1 MTYDFDF
8 FVIGAGSGGVR
19 AARMAAAKGVKVAV
33 AEDRYFG
40 GTCVNVGCV
49 PKKLFVYG
57 SHFSEDF
64 ELAES
69 YGWDVSTPKFDWDR
83 LRDNK
88 TEEIKRLNRVYINLL
103 EKSGVTILNGKASF
117 VDANTVT
124 LGGKTYTAK
133 HILIATGSWPSIPD
147 FPGKEYVIDS
157 NQFFFLENLPKKA
170 IVVGGGYIALEFA
183 GILNG
188 LGVET
193 HVFYRGELFL
203 RHFDGDVRRFFRDE
217 MIKKGI
223 NVHFESTIDA
233 VEKDNDQLIAKTSK
247 GEFETDLII
256 YATGR
261 IPLTEGLN
269 LEAAGVETKPNG
281 AVKVNEH
288 YQTTAPS
295 VYALGDVIGHIQ
307 LTPVA
312 LAEGMALVKTLF
324 GGVPTSVD
332 YHLIATAVFTQ
343 PNIGTVGLTEE
354 QAREMH
360 GEDILIYRSN
370 FKPMKYSLGGS
381 EEKTLMKLVVCK
393 STDVVLGVHM
403 VGPEAGEIIQGLA
416 VALKCGATKA
426 QFDSTI
432 GIHPTSAEE
441 FVTMREPISS

>member
-69 YGWDVSTPKFDWDR
+69 YGWDVSVQKLDWDR

-88 TEEIKRLNRVYINLL
+88 TEEIKRLNRVYVNLL
-103 EKSGVTILNGKASF
+103 EKSGVKIFNGKASF
-117 VDANTVT
+117 VDANTVAIGDQT
-124 LGGKTYTAK
+124 FTAK

-147 FPGKEYVIDS
+147 FPGKEHVIDS
-157 NQFFFLENLPKKA
+157 NQFFYLKKLPKRA

-203 RHFDGDVRRFFRDE
+203 RHFDDDVRRFFRDE
-217 MIKKGI
+217 MIKKGV
-223 NVHFESTIDA
+223 NVHFESTIES
-233 VEKDNDQLIAKTSK
+233 VKKDNGQFIATTSK
-247 GEFETDLII
+247 GDFETDLII

-261 IPLTEGLN
+261 MPLTDGLN
-269 LEAAGVETKPNG
+269 LEAVGVNTKPNG
-281 AVKVNEH
+281 AIKVNEY
-288 YQTTAPS
+288 YQTSVPS
-295 VYALGDVIGHIQ
+295 IYALGDVIGHIQ

-324 GGVPTSVD
+324 SGEPSTVD
-332 YHLIATAVFTQ
+332 YDLIPTAVFTQ
-343 PNIGTVGLTEE
+343 PNIATVGLTEA
-354 QAREMH
+354 QARELH
-360 GEDILIYRSN
+360 GDDLLIYRSA

-381 EEKTLMKLVVCK
+381 EEKTLMKLLVCK
-393 STDVVLGVHM
+393 SNDVVLGVHM

-441 FVTMREPISS
+441 FVTMREPVKE